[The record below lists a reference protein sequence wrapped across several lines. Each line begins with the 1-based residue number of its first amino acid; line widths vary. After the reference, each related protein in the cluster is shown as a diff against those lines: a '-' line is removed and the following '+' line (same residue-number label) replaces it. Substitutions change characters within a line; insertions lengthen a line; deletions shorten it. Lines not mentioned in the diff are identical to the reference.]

1 MKGSKIFKAAF
12 IVMIISII
20 SRFLGLFRDMLVSYQ
35 FGMNMYT
42 DAYKAAVSVPE
53 TVFTIV
59 GLAISTVFIPM
70 LSKVKYEKNKEE
82 MFKFSNNI
90 ISILLVIS
98 IIAFSLGFAFT
109 REIVSFMF
117 DGFSNEK
124 FILTVFL
131 TRITLF
137 NLLFLSINAC
147 YTAMLQVCEDF
158 VIPSILGMFFNVPM
172 IIYLLFFSNIN
183 IIGLTIANVIGNFL
197 RVAIQVP
204 VLYKYG
210 YKFRRFFKLKDESF
224 IDLKDERIKRILI
237 LIIPVIIGSGAN
249 SLNMVVDMKVASSLG
264 DGAVSAL
271 DFAQKIIVF
280 ANTAITTAI
289 VSVMYPLMANKLN
302 EGDNEGF
309 VMYLS
314 KSVSI
319 IALLLVPIS
328 FGFILLNKEVI
339 SIFYERGNFTASDVG
354 LTSLAFLGYSLV
366 LPFTGV
372 RDILNSSL
380 FSMQKTKV
388 TTMNGVIGVIV
399 NIILSITLSKIY
411 GVFGVAMASTISSI
425 VTAVLLFISTRRL
438 VGNFDVV
445 PMIIKL
451 LKILLAAIMMLFVL
465 VALNNVLN
473 LDNKIIIILVNGTAG
488 ILIYSILCKILKI
501 EEFNEAIDM
510 IKNKVSKK
518 APRRKI

>member
-1 MKGSKIFKAAF
+1 
-12 IVMIISII
+12 
-20 SRFLGLFRDMLVSYQ
+20 
-35 FGMNMYT
+35 
-42 DAYKAAVSVPE
+42 
-53 TVFTIV
+53 
-59 GLAISTVFIPM
+59 
-70 LSKVKYEKNKEE
+70 
-82 MFKFSNNI
+82 
-90 ISILLVIS
+90 
-98 IIAFSLGFAFT
+98 
-109 REIVSFMF
+109 
-117 DGFSNEK
+117 
-124 FILTVFL
+124 
-131 TRITLF
+131 
-137 NLLFLSINAC
+137 
-147 YTAMLQVCEDF
+147 
-158 VIPSILGMFFNVPM
+158 
-172 IIYLLFFSNIN
+172 
-183 IIGLTIANVIGNFL
+183 
-197 RVAIQVP
+197 
-204 VLYKYG
+204 
-210 YKFRRFFKLKDESF
+210 
-224 IDLKDERIKRILI
+224 
-237 LIIPVIIGSGAN
+237 
-249 SLNMVVDMKVASSLG
+249 MVVDMKVASSLG

-411 GVFGVAMASTISSI
+411 GFFGVVMALTI
-425 VTAVLLFISTRRL
+425 
-438 VGNFDVV
+438 
-445 PMIIKL
+445 
-451 LKILLAAIMMLFVL
+451 
-465 VALNNVLN
+465 
-473 LDNKIIIILVNGTAG
+473 
-488 ILIYSILCKILKI
+488 
-501 EEFNEAIDM
+501 
-510 IKNKVSKK
+510 
-518 APRRKI
+518 

>member
-1 MKGSKIFKAAF
+1 MRGNKIFKAAF
-12 IVMIISII
+12 LVMIISIL
-20 SRFLGLFRDMLVSYQ
+20 SRFLGLFRDILVGYQ
-35 FGMNMYT
+35 FGVSIYT

-53 TVFTIV
+53 TIFTIV

-70 LSKVKYEKNKEE
+70 LSKVKYEKSKDE

-98 IIAFSLGFAFT
+98 IIVFSLGFLFT
-109 REIVSFMF
+109 DKIVGFMF
-117 DGFSNEK
+117 DGFTKDK

-147 YTAMLQVCEDF
+147 YTAMLQVCENF
-158 VIPSILGMFFNVPM
+158 VIPSILGMFFNAPM
-172 IIYLLFFSNIN
+172 IIYLLFFNDIN

-197 RVAIQVP
+197 RVVVQVP
-204 VLYKYG
+204 VLYKHG
-210 YKFRRFFKLKDESF
+210 YKFKLF
-224 IDLKDERIKRILI
+224 INIKDERIKKILM

-249 SLNMVVDMKVASSLG
+249 SLNMIVDMKVASSLG

-280 ANTAITTAI
+280 ANTAITTSI
-289 VSVMYPLMANKLN
+289 VSVMYPIMANKLN

-309 VMYLS
+309 SIYLK
-314 KSVSI
+314 KSISI

-328 FGFILLNKEVI
+328 IGFILLNKELI
-339 SIFYERGNFTASDVG
+339 SAFYERGKFNDIAVG
-354 LTSLAFLGYSLV
+354 ITSSAFLGYSLV
-366 LPFTGV
+366 LPFTGI

-388 TTMNGVIGVIV
+388 TTINGVIGVVV
-399 NIILSITLSKIY
+399 NIILSISLSKIF
-411 GVFGVAMASTISSI
+411 GIFGVALASTIASI
-425 VTAVLLFISTRRL
+425 ITAILLFISTRKF
-438 VGNFDVV
+438 VGNFNVI

-451 LKILLAAIMMLFVL
+451 LKILLSAIIMFFVL
-465 VALNNVLN
+465 VMLNNILVLN
-473 LDNKIIIILVNGTAG
+473 N
-488 ILIYSILCKILKI
+488 SILTILFNFIIGVIVYFIVCKILKI
-501 EEFNEAIDM
+501 EELNEAIY
-510 IKNKVSKK
+510 IIRNKVSKK
-518 APRRKI
+518 GN